1 MHHSSASDSKV
12 SLLRANRVQ
21 RESMVHA
28 FIYEVRPLNM
38 PPAIGGV
45 RSYCTVFALG
55 TSTRQAEAIAI
66 NCVHQHGYHILRAD
80 TVVSLPATD
89 VAQFEDGAAVMA
101 QLNRYG
107 VTCQAQA
114 APVAA

>member
-21 RESMVHA
+21 REAIVHA
-28 FIYEVRPLNM
+28 FIYEVRPLNV
-38 PPAIGGV
+38 PPTIGGA

-66 NCVHQHGYHILRAD
+66 NCVHQNGCHIMRAD
-80 TVVSLPATD
+80 TVVSLAATD
-89 VAQFEDGAAVMA
+89 VAQFDDGAAVMA

-107 VTCQAQA
+107 VSFQGQAS
-114 APVAA
+114 PVAA